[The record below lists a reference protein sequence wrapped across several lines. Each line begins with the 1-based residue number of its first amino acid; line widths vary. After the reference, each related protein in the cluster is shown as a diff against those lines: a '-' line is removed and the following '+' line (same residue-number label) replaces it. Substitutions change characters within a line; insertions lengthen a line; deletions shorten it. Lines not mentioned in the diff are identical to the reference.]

1 MMGGEKHIFQRMQA
15 ARQEGRKCLAIL
27 IDPDKALAHHLQKVV
42 QLGVDA
48 GVDFFFVGGSL
59 LVKDELSRCLE
70 FIRGH
75 CSIPIVLFPGS
86 PVQIDEQAD
95 ALLFLSLIS
104 GRNAE
109 LLIGQQVASAPY
121 LYQSSLEVISVG
133 YMLVDGGV
141 PTTVSY
147 ISNTLPIPADKPDIA
162 LATALAGEMLGLK
175 TLYLDAGS
183 GARQPVSEAM
193 IRKVR
198 KHTRA
203 PLIVG
208 GGIRRPEQAWAG
220 AQAGADVIVVGNA
233 VEKSASLLTE
243 MASAVH
249 GCGADPFKTNG
260 Y

>member
-1 MMGGEKHIFQRMQA
+1 MGGQNKIFHRMQA
-15 ARQEGRKCLAIL
+15 ARQEGRKCLAVL
-27 IDPDKALAHHLQKVV
+27 IDPDKAVPYHLEKVV
-42 QLGVDA
+42 QLGVEA

-59 LVKDELSRCLE
+59 VVKEELGNCLE

-75 CSIPIVLFPGS
+75 CDIPTVLFPGS
-86 PVQIDEQAD
+86 PLQIDERAD

-109 LLIGQQVASAPY
+109 LLIGQQVISAPY
-121 LYQSSLEVISVG
+121 LYQISLEVISVG

-147 ISNTLPIPADKPDIA
+147 MSNTLPIPADKPEIA

-208 GGIRRPEQAWAG
+208 GGIRKPERAWAS
-220 AQAGADVIVVGNA
+220 AQAGADIIVVGNA
-233 VEKSASLLTE
+233 VEKSAGLLTE
-243 MASAVH
+243 MAEAVH
-249 GCGADPFKTNG
+249 GCRVDGLNTHEM
-260 Y
+260 

>member
-1 MMGGEKHIFQRMQA
+1 MTAPR
-15 ARQEGRKCLAIL
+15 
-27 IDPDKALAHHLQKVV
+27 
-42 QLGVDA
+42 
-48 GVDFFFVGGSL
+48 
-59 LVKDELSRCLE
+59 DE
-70 FIRGH
+70 
-75 CSIPIVLFPGS
+75 
-86 PVQIDEQAD
+86 
-95 ALLFLSLIS
+95 S
-104 GRNAE
+104 G
-109 LLIGQQVASAPY
+109 
-121 LYQSSLEVISVG
+121 
-133 YMLVDGGV
+133 
-141 PTTVSY
+141 
-147 ISNTLPIPADKPDIA
+147 
-162 LATALAGEMLGLK
+162 LGLNFG
-175 TLYLDAGS
+175 TYEE
-183 GARQPVSEAM
+183 ARTWIGRSTTTTFGEVPVSEAM